1 MMMMMMVMSSS
12 ASRKKKKKCAELRGD
27 TASAEVELSGGAGMV
42 VMVVNHLTTLS
53 AGRTCSSEKN
63 GACTV
68 FPVSATVVSRLTVEV
83 AVAVQ

>member
-1 MMMMMMVMSSS
+1 MMMMVMVMSSS

-53 AGRTCSSEKN
+53 AGRTWTPVKKN

-68 FPVSATVVSRLTVEV
+68 FPVSATVVS
-83 AVAVQ
+83 